1 MILPNQGTYSDYWIF
16 EGILFFVYH
25 EIPFLDLKIAKRVL
39 KERLE
44 FQDGRSFPI
53 LCETKGIQDASKS
66 ARDFLALEGSIL
78 ANAVA
83 IVEQRIVAQS
93 MIQLYLRRNQPL
105 IPTEVF
111 NNSLEAQKF
120 LYHFLNSSL

>member
-1 MILPNQGTYSDYWIF
+1 MILPNQGKYSDYWIF

-25 EIPFLDLKIAKRVL
+25 EIPFLDLKIAKAVL

-53 LCETKGIQDASKS
+53 LCETNGIQDASKS

-78 ANAVA
+78 ADAVA
-83 IVEQRIVAQS
+83 IVEKRIVAQS
-93 MIQLYLRRNQPL
+93 MIQLYLRRNQPI

-111 NNSLEAQKF
+111 NNSLDAQKY
-120 LYHFLNSSL
+120 LYNFLNANP

>member
-1 MILPNQGTYSDYWIF
+1 MILPNEGKYSDYWIF

-25 EIPFLDLKIAKRVL
+25 PIPFLDFKIAKAVL

-44 FQDGRSFPI
+44 FQEGISYPI
-53 LCETKGIQDASKS
+53 LCETMGIQDASKS

-78 ANAVA
+78 ADAVA
-83 IVEQRIVAQS
+83 IVENREVAQS

-111 NNSLEAQKF
+111 STSLEAQKYLF
-120 LYHFLNSSL
+120 NFLNSKQ